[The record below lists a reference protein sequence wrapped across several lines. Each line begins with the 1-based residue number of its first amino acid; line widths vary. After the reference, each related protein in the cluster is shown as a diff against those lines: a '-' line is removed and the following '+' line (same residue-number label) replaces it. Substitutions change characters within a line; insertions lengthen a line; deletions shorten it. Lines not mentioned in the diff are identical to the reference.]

1 MKGFTLLMVMLA
13 CCGSA
18 HAQGTPPGTR
28 GQDWDMKTIDISDNV
43 DVVITG
49 QVSTKNNQSG
59 NTSSII
65 LYIDGVEVKRVGS
78 DRAQNTLTYRYAENG
93 HHKIQVQCSNT
104 RADADICSLTVKQ
117 EAVEKFHK

>member
-65 LYIDGVEVKRVGS
+65 LYIDGVEVKRVGI
-78 DRAQNTLTYRYAENG
+78 DTPKTGTIRF
-93 HHKIQVQCSNT
+93 
-104 RADADICSLTVKQ
+104 
-117 EAVEKFHK
+117 KFSVLILEPMRTSAL